1 MTGKSGQTGG
11 RLTTTPMR
19 PLGQSLGMKRVDWIE
34 RVGVGVAFPLLGVQA
49 GLVGVWLWSV
59 L

>member
-1 MTGKSGQTGG
+1 
-11 RLTTTPMR
+11 MR

-34 RVGVGVAFPLLGVQA
+34 RVGVGVAFLLLGVQG
-49 GLVGVWLWSV
+49 GLVGVWFWSV